1 MGKLIL
7 AKENIKMALV
17 RLGEALEDFDKVS
30 HMRAEDLQDTFDR
43 ERLERSLRDSLIQR
57 FEFCIE
63 LFWKY
68 LKRYEEEVHALVLEV
83 SAPRSVIAAACKAK
97 IISERDAEVLLEML
111 TSRNFTSH
119 LYKAEVAER
128 ISAKIPE
135 YYQLMAKYIEAL

>member
-1 MGKLIL
+1 MGNLIL
-7 AKENIKMALV
+7 AKENIKMALA
-17 RLGEALEDFDKVS
+17 RLDEALEDFDKV
-30 HMRAEDLQDTFDR
+30 HYMRKEDLQDTFDR

-68 LKRYEEEVHALVLEV
+68 LKRYEEEALALVLEV
-83 SAPRSVIAAACKAK
+83 SAPRSVITTACKAK

-119 LYKAEVAER
+119 LYKEEVAER
-128 ISAKIPE
+128 ISSKIPE
-135 YYQLMAKYIEAL
+135 YCKIMHKYIEAL